1 MKLRA
6 KKTYPQLDGIIK
18 AGDIVTLELQRY
30 EQQHLIHNA
39 LYGGVKHETHRG
51 KVHKTVVLIP
61 SARVNPDNLPKGVW
75 KFCDEL
81 IAPKGS
87 VKACPH
93 SYVII
98 TEDGRRYGEDVII
111 NSIGYKSIGE
121 IFERV

>member
-30 EQQHLIHNA
+30 EQDHLIHNA
-39 LYGGVKHETHRG
+39 LYGGFS
-51 KVHKTVVLIP
+51 KVFNTVVLIP
-61 SARVNPDNLPKGVW
+61 SAKVNPDNLPEGVW
-75 KFCDEL
+75 KFCDAN

-111 NSIGYKSIGE
+111 NAIGYKSIGD
-121 IFERV
+121 IFDKVL